1 MQQRNLSKEKIMEV
15 REELYEVYIDDDLYH
30 TGSFEDCNYYFLH
43 ALDDDRAEIYKVI
56 ITEEKIG

>member
-1 MQQRNLSKEKIMEV
+1 MEV